1 MLKNLIKE
9 YVYYLK
15 VTKGL
20 AKNTVDS
27 YTRDLLD
34 YADYLQTSRN
44 RRQIF
49 RITRDDVSAYLK
61 TLRKRGISPKTV
73 TRHLSS
79 IRSFHRYAHGE
90 NLIDDNVVDKVRPP
104 KQKKSLPVILN
115 ESEVDSL
122 IAAAADGKQPLSL
135 RNTAMVELAYGAGLR
150 ASELVGLNLEDIHLP
165 KALVHVTGKGNKER
179 IVPIGESCV
188 ESLRSYITHGRQALR
203 PKTQQVLFLNRF
215 GKRLSRVG
223 MYSVMKTLA
232 GRAGIDKKIS
242 PHTLRHSFATHLL
255 EHGADLKAVQELL
268 GHEDVMTTELY
279 THLSKS
285 HLRGAYEKAHPRAKG
300 EEE

>member
-34 YADYLQTSRN
+34 YADYLEKNRN
-44 RRQIF
+44 RTQIF
-49 RITRDDVSAYLK
+49 QIKKKDVSAYLK
-61 TLRKRGISPKTV
+61 ALRNRGISPKTV

-79 IRSFHRYAHGE
+79 IRSFHRYAHSE
-90 NLIDDNVVDKVRPP
+90 NLIDDNVVNKVRPP

-115 ESEVDSL
+115 EAEVDCL
-122 IAAAADGKQPLSL
+122 IENAGDGKKPLSL
-135 RNTAMVELAYGAGLR
+135 RNVAMVELAYGAGLR

-188 ESLRSYITHGRQALR
+188 EALRSYITHGRQALR
-203 PKTQQVLFLNRF
+203 PKTQKVLFLNRF

-232 GRAGIDKKIS
+232 ERAGIDKRIS

-279 THLSKS
+279 THLSKN
-285 HLRGAYEKAHPRAKG
+285 HLRRAYEKAHPRAKG